1 MNKPVAAIT
10 AVVMASLL
18 VTSACSSTVP
28 ADPIASMPA
37 VTEVP
42 TEEMPTP
49 IESTSPSAAPEAFAP
64 HAVDS
69 TKPSKMG
76 IKEGIQLNGKTVSSY
91 QRPRP
96 VDFGTGGA
104 YSDLPGVFTFRGG
117 PLRDDPTYG
126 TADIVNKKFDQT
138 PWKITTSGLRQ
149 HDGTGSWTGSG
160 WTGQPLIVQWPDA
173 TRKVLQR
180 DKSAKDKEGLTEAI
194 YATLDGH
201 IYFIDVDTGQQTRKP
216 VALGFPFK
224 GAGAL
229 DPRGIPVLYVGSGDY
244 SPSGAPSHVF
254 VVSLVDG
261 KVLFEFGARD
271 SFAPRGW
278 SGMDSS
284 PLVDAAT
291 DTLIYCGENGV
302 IYTFHLNTKWDQSTG
317 QLTMKPDE
325 TVKYRYTT
333 KRSGTGKYWL
343 GIESS
348 PVMIG
353 HYMIATDNAGDLMC
367 IDINTMKMIWVQD
380 VWDDTNDTPVVE
392 FENGVPYIYIST
404 SLHWTAK
411 GSKGPMPVWK
421 IDATTG
427 EIVWQHNYPCYTV
440 SGLSGGVQGTIAIG
454 KHQDDALIYVPV
466 ARTPT
471 SWAGKLVALDK
482 ATGKEVWA
490 FPTANYAWSSPVV
503 VYDPAGNGYIVYSD
517 SSGTMYL
524 LDALTG
530 KQLDKY
536 AAGSNIEA
544 SPAVYNNR
552 LIVGTRGQR
561 ILGLNL
567 T

>member
-1 MNKPVAAIT
+1 
-10 AVVMASLL
+10 
-18 VTSACSSTVP
+18 
-28 ADPIASMPA
+28 
-37 VTEVP
+37 
-42 TEEMPTP
+42 
-49 IESTSPSAAPEAFAP
+49 
-64 HAVDS
+64 
-69 TKPSKMG
+69 MG
-76 IKEGIQLNGKTVSSY
+76 VKEGIQLNGKTVESY

-96 VDFGTGGA
+96 VDFGIGTTS

-117 PLRDDPTYG
+117 PLRQSPVYG
-126 TADIVNKKFDQT
+126 TTTITEKKFSEAWRIST
-138 PWKITTSGLRQ
+138 GALRQ

-160 WTGQPLIVQWPDA
+160 WTGQPLFVQWPEA
-173 TRKVLQR
+173 TRKVLKRNQ
-180 DKSAKDKEGLTEAI
+180 AALDKENLTEVI

-201 IYFIDVDTGQQTRKP
+201 IYFLDADTGKQTRDP
-216 VALGFPFK
+216 VSIGFPFK

-229 DPRGIPVLYVGSGDY
+229 DPRGIPVIYVGSGDY
-244 SPSGAPSHVF
+244 SPSGAASHVF

-261 KVLFEFGARD
+261 KILFEFGAHD
-271 SFAPRGW
+271 SFAPRSW

-291 DTLIYCGENGV
+291 DTLIYCGENGIV
-302 IYTFHLNTKWDQSTG
+302 YTFHLNTQWDPSTG
-317 QLTMKPDE
+317 SLTMKPDE
-325 TVKYRYTT
+325 TVKYKYTT

-367 IDINTMKMIWVQD
+367 IDINTMKMIWIQD

-392 FENGVPYIYIST
+392 FENGKPYIYIST

-411 GSKGPMPVWK
+411 GSKGPIPVWK
-421 IDATTG
+421 VDATTG

-440 SGLSGGVQGTIAIG
+440 SGLSGGAQGTIALG
-454 KHQDDALIYVPV
+454 QHNVSNLIYVPM

-471 SWAGKLVALDK
+471 SGAGKLVALDK
-482 ATGKEVWA
+482 QTGDEVWA
-490 FPTANYAWSSPVV
+490 FATNYYAWSSPVI
-503 VYDPAGNGYIVYSD
+503 VYDADGNGYIVYSD

-524 LDALTG
+524 LDAATG
-530 KQLDKY
+530 EKLDKF

-544 SPAVYNNR
+544 SPAVFGNR
-552 LIVGTRGQR
+552 LVVGTRGQR
-561 ILGLNL
+561 ILGLEF